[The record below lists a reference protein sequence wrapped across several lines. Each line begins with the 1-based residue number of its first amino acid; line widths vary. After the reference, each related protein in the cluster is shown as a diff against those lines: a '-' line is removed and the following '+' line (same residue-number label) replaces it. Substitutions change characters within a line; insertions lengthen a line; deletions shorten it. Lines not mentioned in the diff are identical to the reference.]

1 MADPTELN
9 ETGGRYE
16 APTLS
21 EEFLNAL
28 VAELDNDDIVGIIL
42 GGSFARGEARPYSDV
57 DIACFVRD
65 AVKLPQKR
73 FFYRSGR
80 LVGVAATNATDIQS
94 RLTNPERAFLFTA
107 GRRRVLLD
115 KDGSVTRL
123 MQEIDAFN
131 WQPLQAVASRNAN
144 FYLMIAA
151 ESAHKVLNELV
162 SGDELALSYA
172 VASLFS
178 QLTLIVAIQRGVLVK
193 SDSTYYRQIEE
204 SVGLDSIWTR
214 YHRIAAGVDT
224 GSADVPPLVARGIA
238 TSHLYQETARLLW
251 SILEPPQREVI
262 EQTVKVIEEAGL
274 L

>member
-9 ETGGRYE
+9 ENGGRHE

-73 FFYRSGR
+73 FFYRNGR
-80 LVGVAATNATDIQS
+80 LVSVAATNATDIQS

-238 TSHLYQETARLLW
+238 TLHLYQETANLLW

-262 EQTVKVIEEAGL
+262 EQTVRVIKKAGL

>member
-16 APTLS
+16 AATLS

-73 FFYRSGR
+73 FFYRNGR
-80 LVGVAATNATDIQS
+80 LVSVAATNATDIQS

-204 SVGLDSIWTR
+204 SVGLDSTWTS
-214 YHRIAAGVDT
+214 YHRIGAGVDT
-224 GSADVPPLVARGIA
+224 GSADVPPVVARGIA
-238 TSHLYQETARLLW
+238 TLHLYQETARLLW

-262 EQTVKVIEEAGL
+262 KQTVRVIEKAGL

>member
-16 APTLS
+16 AATLS

-80 LVGVAATNATDIQS
+80 LVSVAATNATDIQS

-131 WQPLQAVASRNAN
+131 WQPLAAVASRNAN

-204 SVGLDSIWTR
+204 SVGLDSTWTR
-214 YHRIAAGVDT
+214 YHRIAAGVDA
-224 GSADVPPLVARGIA
+224 GSADVPPVVARGIA
-238 TSHLYQETARLLW
+238 TLHLYQETARLLW

>member
-80 LVGVAATNATDIQS
+80 LVSVAATNATDIQS

-131 WQPLQAVASRNAN
+131 WPPLQAVASRNAN

-204 SVGLDSIWTR
+204 SVGLDSIWTK

-238 TSHLYQETARLLW
+238 TLHLYQETANLLW

-262 EQTVKVIEEAGL
+262 KQTVKVIEEAGL